1 MSTGDALLDVRGVSR
16 AFGKVAA
23 VRDVS
28 FTLRRGE
35 VYGFIGPNGAGKTTT
50 MKILA
55 TLDLPDAGDA
65 FVDGH
70 SILSEP
76 RRARLRLGFMSDHFV
91 PYANLTV
98 LQFLEFMARAYGLR
112 GDARVRT
119 VGSVVDFCGLSSF
132 ADRPTTGLSK
142 GMAQRLHL
150 AKTLLHDPALLILD
164 EPAAGLDPRA
174 LVDFRG
180 LVHALA
186 AAGKGILISSH
197 LLAEL
202 SEVSDGV
209 VLIERGRIVVTG
221 AVSEI
226 AARMRSQ
233 RPVRMRALEGPEALE
248 RFLLTQPFVRDVRA
262 EEGLVGFEF
271 DSDEAG
277 LADLLSRA
285 VGAGLRVIE
294 LRPVET
300 DLEDIFLKTTG
311 GRLG

>member
-1 MSTGDALLDVRGVSR
+1 MSSADVLLDVRGVSK

-28 FTLRRGE
+28 FSLRRGE

-55 TLDLPDAGDA
+55 TLDLPDEGDA
-65 FVDGH
+65 LVDGH
-70 SILSEP
+70 SILEDP

-98 LQFLEFMARAYGLR
+98 LQFLEFLARAYGLR
-112 GDARVRT
+112 GAARERT
-119 VGSVVDFCGLSSF
+119 VAAVVDFCGLGSF
-132 ADRPTTGLSK
+132 ADRATTGLSK
-142 GMAQRLHL
+142 GMSQRLHL

-174 LVDFRG
+174 LVEFRG
-180 LVHALA
+180 LVRALA

-209 VLIERGRIVVTG
+209 VLIERGRIALTG

-226 AARMRSQ
+226 AARLRSQ
-233 RPVRMRALEGPEALE
+233 RPVRMRALEGSAALE
-248 RFLLTQPFVRDVRA
+248 RFLLAQPFVRDVSD
-262 EEGLVGFEF
+262 EDGLVGFEF
-271 DSDEAG
+271 DADEAA
-277 LADLLSRA
+277 LADLLARA
-285 VGAGLRVIE
+285 LASGLRVVE

-300 DLEDIFLKTTG
+300 DLEDIFLKTTA
-311 GRLG
+311 GRTP